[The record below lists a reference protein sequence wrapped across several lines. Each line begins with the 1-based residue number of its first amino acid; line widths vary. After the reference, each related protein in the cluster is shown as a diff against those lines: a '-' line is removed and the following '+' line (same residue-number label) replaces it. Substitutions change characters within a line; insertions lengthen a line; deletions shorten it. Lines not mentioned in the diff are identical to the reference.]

1 MLPRCGRSAQVEQFM
16 RELVPETFVKCYDD
30 HAVYRWQ
37 DNIQLDILEMGLEL
51 MELVTARL
59 ALVGGASAEA
69 DEADL
74 VPLLSSLAPM
84 FDADLPFHAK
94 HRLSALPLRA
104 AKVEVDT
111 GFAVPQPEVDDAI
124 TVRAPTLTRAR
135 TKLAA
140 GAPAPPDRPSARR
153 RAAADP
159 SAATVAPQE
168 NAAGQ
173 FESGKVQSHRWL
185 TLIVNYF
192 GTCGCLAA
200 LVQVRRRACAAHPG
214 GAAGCFALR

>member
-1 MLPRCGRSAQVEQFM
+1 M
-16 RELVPETFVKCYDD
+16 RELVPETFTKCYDD

-37 DNIQLDILEMGLEL
+37 ENIQADILEMGLEL
-51 MELVTARL
+51 MVLVTARL
-59 ALVGGASAEA
+59 GLVGAGTAEG
-69 DEADL
+69 DEEDL
-74 VPLLSSLAPM
+74 VPLLSSLAPV

-94 HRLSALPLRA
+94 HRLSPLPLRA
-104 AKVEVDT
+104 NKVRADE
-111 GFAVPQPEVDDAI
+111 GYAVPQPEVDDAI

-153 RAAADP
+153 RTDADF

-168 NAAGQ
+168 NASGQ
-173 FESGKVQSHRWL
+173 FESSKVQSHRWL

-192 GTCGCLAA
+192 GTSGCLAA
-200 LVQVRRRACAAHPG
+200 LLQVRRRACTAHPA
-214 GAAGCFALR
+214 GAARCIALR